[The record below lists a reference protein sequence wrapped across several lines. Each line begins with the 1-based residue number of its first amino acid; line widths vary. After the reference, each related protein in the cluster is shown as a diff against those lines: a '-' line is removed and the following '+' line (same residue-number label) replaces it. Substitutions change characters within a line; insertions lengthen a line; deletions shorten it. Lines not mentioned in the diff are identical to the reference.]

1 MFQTA
6 VSAPCTATA
15 ADFARRAEAATLARA
30 ALAAAAVCGDSGM
43 LTHLGNLCYMAFLL
57 SVFAIHTKLNNDVIV
72 CSTKFESIN
81 LI

>member
-1 MFQTA
+1 MFETA
-6 VSAPCTATA
+6 VPAPCTTA
-15 ADFARRAEAATLARA
+15 LADFARPAEAATLARPTM
-30 ALAAAAVCGDSGM
+30 AAAAVCGDSDT